1 MSINFFRAF
10 RHFDSF
16 ILVEI
21 HAHNLCAVNA
31 FLFAWKR
38 TIVTTTAIND
48 IDWYHPNEMDVKW
61 HKQWEYYDR
70 TQISLVVIHDSWT
83 IFEYI
88 MTPFCTIPADIVGV
102 FSNINSMPCTL
113 WTISFTHCWIL
124 DYQRKYF
131 KWTDLKSN
139 DSREKEGEGADNG
152 NKWTFFSLSNCHT
165 NIDKF

>member
-113 WTISFTHCWIL
+113 WTISFTHSHIVEYWIISVNISSENITWTL
-124 DYQRKYF
+124 MANWFKIERFKGKRRGRSRQR
-131 KWTDLKSN
+131 
-139 DSREKEGEGADNG
+139 
-152 NKWTFFSLSNCHT
+152 
-165 NIDKF
+165 